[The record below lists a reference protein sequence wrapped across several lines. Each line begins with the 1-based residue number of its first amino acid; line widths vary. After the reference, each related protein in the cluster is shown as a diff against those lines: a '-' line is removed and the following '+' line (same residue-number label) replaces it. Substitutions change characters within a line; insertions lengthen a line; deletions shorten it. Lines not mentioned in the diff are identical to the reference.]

1 MVILDKCNTCILFL
15 LLLPFRFL
23 QKRKILSTTKKQ
35 TNEKKESKVPS
46 WLREEEGKLPV
57 EFSDKLAA
65 GAFSI
70 LDPEEV
76 FIRLFRSPVTKSYAN
91 LLLLAFL
98 LEAGEG
104 TTVVFV
110 TIFFSTISA
119 FTIWFLA
126 EGEATVL
133 TSSTMNIGALSS
145 SMMTGLPISESS
157 SSSRE
162 ITWISSLTMELDFVC
177 CSKKELICCW

>member
-1 MVILDKCNTCILFL
+1 MVILDKWNTCILFL

-23 QKRKILSTTKKQ
+23 QKRKILSTSKKQ

-57 EFSDKLAA
+57 EFSDKLVA

-76 FIRLFRSPVTKSYAN
+76 FIRLIGAPVTKSYAN

-104 TTVVFV
+104 TTLVFV

-119 FTIWFLA
+119 FTMFLA

-177 CSKKELICCW
+177 CSKKELICC